1 MTPRERARLERKW
14 RPYFDTE
21 ADMRAFL
28 VTEAEAD
35 RRARRSA
42 WLPAVPMLLLAAWV
56 LALVGRKEGWW

>member
-1 MTPRERARLERKW
+1 MAPRERARLERRW

-21 ADMRAFL
+21 ADLQAFL

-42 WLPAVPMLLLAAWV
+42 RLPAVPVLLLAAWV